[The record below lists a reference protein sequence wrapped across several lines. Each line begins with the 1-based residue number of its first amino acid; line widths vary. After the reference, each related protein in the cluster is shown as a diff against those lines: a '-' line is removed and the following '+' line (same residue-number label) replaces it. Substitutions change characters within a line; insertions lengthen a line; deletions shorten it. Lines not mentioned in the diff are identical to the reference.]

1 MRRCDLGREYLVLHR
16 LWVVP
21 VSPWIWTA
29 QHGSRD
35 RIEHNSEMDIPPW
48 HIYKWVPS
56 FIRICSTW
64 SIISNICTAARTV
77 ESSPKSWLGLGEWC
91 SRSSTFRHHRAQ
103 GRTAHP
109 ILQRDLRRCSRCMC
123 PSTTRPHLW
132 FCTARRNLS
141 HPRWLHYQME
151 TEYAEA
157 PLQCAIHPGVP
168 QILLQ
173 LGLLWWVLCDSSGSL
188 VSSLTWN
195 LVVQMEF
202 IADLCWV
209 GNHLPAVEFCCC
221 AV

>member
-1 MRRCDLGREYLVLHR
+1 MHTRRILTEHTWEAREYLVLHR

-168 QILLQ
+168 QILL
-173 LGLLWWVLCDSSGSL
+173 
-188 VSSLTWN
+188 
-195 LVVQMEF
+195 
-202 IADLCWV
+202 
-209 GNHLPAVEFCCC
+209 
-221 AV
+221 